1 MIRATE
7 FIKQIEGET
16 QAINQVLDAKSHL
29 QVLKN
34 REVVKS
40 IAKTVHF
47 LAKQSLPLRSHRED
61 SQCYDV
67 KGVNPGNFQ
76 ELLKFQVETGDT
88 SLKLHFEE
96 GQKNATYQCKTRQN
110 ELIHIIGD
118 QILEGIIANVKM
130 AKYFAVL
137 ADEVTDRSLQSQLT
151 VTLRYVDK
159 HGNMNTLIKH
169 VI

>member
-1 MIRATE
+1 MERATE
-7 FIKQIEGET
+7 FIRQIEGKT

-47 LAKQSLPLRSHRED
+47 LAKQNFLLRSHRDD
-61 SQCYDV
+61 SQYYDV

-76 ELLKFQVETGDT
+76 ELLKFQVEAGYT
-88 SLKLHFEE
+88 SLKPHFEE
-96 GQKNATYQCKTRQN
+96 GLKNATYQSKTIQN

-130 AKYFAVL
+130 ARYFAVL
-137 ADEVTDRSLQSQLT
+137 ADEATDRSLQSQLT
-151 VTLRYVDK
+151 VTLHYVDK
-159 HGNMNTLIKH
+159 HGNLNTLIKY